1 MATQADVCLHST
13 TIELIC
19 PKDCATSLVI
29 CTSFLRSELERRLS
43 VSGSTIMM
51 SCLAD
56 ARIEFAFDC
65 ADAMMEV
72 AGFATLLVNAEGSE
86 HFDFI
91 SLTIAFA

>member
-1 MATQADVCLHST
+1 M
-13 TIELIC
+13 
-19 PKDCATSLVI
+19 P
-29 CTSFLRSELERRLS
+29 
-43 VSGSTIMM
+43 
-51 SCLAD
+51 CLAG
-56 ARIEFAFDC
+56 AGIEFALDC